1 MAVRF
6 NPPPGWQVPP
16 GFRPDASWVPDP
28 SWPPAPPGWEYWIR
42 EPNPAPP
49 APPAPAAPAGP
60 PAAPS
65 GTGNPPSAG
74 QDSTRIIA
82 PAERAP
88 HASPVDELTVR
99 RVPDD
104 AAGTRAPDEPTV
116 SLPAEGPG
124 PGRPGTDETMV
135 HPVPVGDG
143 PAPREDTSTMALQA
157 VPGTGAPAPLTPG
170 PPGPP
175 PGQAPPGSPLPPGM
189 PGGPGFGGYGAPPG
203 PGAPGPGGPG
213 GPGMLPPEG
222 QAPKSSVAAMGQ
234 NLLGSI
240 KSLGTRSRAHE
251 PAPVPPGPA
260 TPMPPGAGVHGP
272 GGRPPAG
279 RPGGTPGGAKPPG
292 TPLLIGVGIAG
303 AALGVIIGVVV
314 TAGLQADANQ
324 AITNAE
330 QIQAEVAAEREQLD
344 QDLAQ
349 LKEQRNEVAKR
360 EQELSKRETE
370 LTKNERELNEQREQ
384 QQQEQ
389 QENEEEWEEENNG
402 NGNDGFQFFFT
413 CDDVRA
419 AGRAP
424 LPDSDPS
431 YRWDLDRNGNGL
443 ACEDGE

>member
-175 PGQAPPGSPLPPGM
+175 PGQAPPGSPLPPEC
-189 PGGPGFGGYGAPPG
+189 PAARASGATAHPRARALRAQGDP
-203 PGAPGPGGPG
+203 
-213 GPGMLPPEG
+213 
-222 QAPKSSVAAMGQ
+222 AALACCRPRGRHRRVPWPRWARTC
-234 NLLGSI
+234 SA
-240 KSLGTRSRAHE
+240 RSRASAPGHARTSPRRCPPARPRRCLPVPVCTAPADARPRGVPAARRE
-251 PAPVPPGPA
+251 VPSRPAP
-260 TPMPPGAGVHGP
+260 
-272 GGRPPAG
+272 R
-279 RPGGTPGGAKPPG
+279 
-292 TPLLIGVGIAG
+292 
-303 AALGVIIGVVV
+303 
-314 TAGLQADANQ
+314 
-324 AITNAE
+324 
-330 QIQAEVAAEREQLD
+330 
-344 QDLAQ
+344 
-349 LKEQRNEVAKR
+349 
-360 EQELSKRETE
+360 S
-370 LTKNERELNEQREQ
+370 
-384 QQQEQ
+384 
-389 QENEEEWEEENNG
+389 
-402 NGNDGFQFFFT
+402 
-413 CDDVRA
+413 
-419 AGRAP
+419 
-424 LPDSDPS
+424 
-431 YRWDLDRNGNGL
+431 
-443 ACEDGE
+443 